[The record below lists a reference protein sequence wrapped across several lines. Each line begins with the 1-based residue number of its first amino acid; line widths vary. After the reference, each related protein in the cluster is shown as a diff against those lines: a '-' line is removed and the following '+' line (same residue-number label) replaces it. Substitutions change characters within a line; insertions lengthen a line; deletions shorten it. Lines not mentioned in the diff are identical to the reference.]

1 MREVSKI
8 LGYFLFCFSALVL
21 LALGVALYYDFFI
34 EFSNHPFPKSADAF
48 LITLI
53 VSLGLALLFRFIG
66 RKATDIF
73 HRKESIL
80 VVALIW
86 IIASAISA
94 LPFLL
99 TKTLERPIDAYFES
113 VSGLT
118 TTGASTLFPK
128 KYNPNTGQEEV
139 VVISDHDCPVR
150 KYDFYGNISRVWDP
164 TTDTYRTGFSAIS
177 QPVLFWR
184 SLIQWIGGVGIVF
197 VFIAL
202 LPALAIG
209 GKFLF
214 EAESLKPS
222 PDTIAPRVKE
232 TARYLWVI
240 YLGLTLLQIILL
252 MVTNRDINLFHAV
265 ITSFSTIST
274 GGFSVH
280 TNSIA
285 GYGSSTTEWIVM
297 LFMVLGAI
305 NFALYF
311 FVFRGKF
318 QRLKDPEFYFF
329 LACIVGACGLTVWKL
344 WGYDAHAF
352 RNGCFQIISSLT
364 CTGFFSTNYEVWPF
378 APQAMM
384 LTCMYIGGMTGSTA
398 GGIKSARH
406 LILFRSFKYRTERLF
421 RPDSVQTLRLGQKEI
436 TNDSLFNTFNFF
448 WTIIITASV
457 GMLLLIF
464 DNVDLETS
472 ISIIGC
478 CMNNTGLGFRAV
490 GPEGSFAI
498 LSPFSKSVAMIW
510 MLLGR
515 LEFFAFLI
523 LLIPSFWRSK

>member
-1 MREVSKI
+1 V
-8 LGYFLFCFSALVL
+8 
-21 LALGVALYYDFFI
+21 LALGVSLYYDFFV
-34 EFSNHPFPKSADAF
+34 EYHEHPFPKSSDAF
-48 LITLI
+48 LITLL
-53 VSLGLALLFRFIG
+53 VSLGLSLTFRYIG

-80 VVALIW
+80 VVAFIW

-99 TKTLERPIDAYFES
+99 TKTLDRPIDAYFES

-128 KYNPNTGQEEV
+128 KYNAVTGQEEKI
-139 VVISDHDCPVR
+139 VITDHECPIR
-150 KYDFYGNISRVWDP
+150 KYEFYGNISRVWDP
-164 TTDTYRTGFSAIS
+164 SIDSYRTGFDAIS
-177 QPVLFWR
+177 KPVLFWR

-232 TARYLWVI
+232 TARYLWII
-240 YLGLTLLQIILL
+240 YLGLTIAQIILL
-252 MVTNRDINLFHAV
+252 MVTNPSINFFHAV

-280 TNSIA
+280 SNSIA
-285 GYGSSTTEWIVM
+285 GYGSATTDWIVM

-311 FVFRGKF
+311 YLFRGKF
-318 QRLKDPEFYFF
+318 ARLKDPEFYFF
-329 LACIVGACGLTVWKL
+329 LISIVVTCGLAVWKL
-344 WGYDAHAF
+344 WGFDTHAF

-364 CTGFFSTNYEVWPF
+364 CTGFFNTNYEIWPY

-384 LTCMYIGGMTGSTA
+384 LICMYIGGMTGSTA

-436 TNDSLFNTFNFF
+436 SNDSLFNTFNFF
-448 WTIIITASV
+448 WTIIIIATF
-457 GMLLLIF
+457 GMMLLIF
-464 DNVDLETS
+464 DNIDLETS

-478 CMNNTGLGFRAV
+478 CMNNTGLAFRAV
-490 GPEGSFAI
+490 GPEGTFAI
-498 LSPFSKSVAMIW
+498 LSPFAKVISMIW